1 METLLLP
8 RSGMAPLRI
17 ETEAPWREFD
27 GARFRD
33 RERIRWYEIT
43 TYQLSPGCYAVAVGY
58 RTRWKGESEYDWA
71 YQGTAA
77 SVAAWLSSGQRLP
90 PVIGYPPRDEYS
102 QRQASML
109 AELRSQWDAAVQ
121 EILDDPDFAVDSS
134 SGDESRGVL
143 CAETLRAYLDAMR
156 PDDSECRRILDDGG
170 WVGMSGPGDQ
180 DWDRLRPD
188 MPWPGLESRGI
199 CAFRARHP
207 DWTDTQVAVASQV
220 LANHA
225 TGWSGSYP
233 VEDQPGY
240 ETLWRDI
247 LRMAGG
253 QPGDPVSVMPTGL
266 SAEVRAALTRAAIVY
281 VERCLPLLSAS
292 E

>member
-1 METLLLP
+1 MSTILLP

-17 ETEAPWREFD
+17 DGAELVREFD
-27 GARFRD
+27 GRQFRGKD
-33 RERIRWYEIT
+33 RNRCYVIRLYT
-43 TYQLSPGCYAVAVGY
+43 CDRGYAVHVGY
-58 RTRWKGESEYDWA
+58 RTRWDGESDYDWSHV
-71 YQGTAA
+71 GPAA
-77 SVAAWLSSGQRLP
+77 SVASWLSRGQMLP
-90 PVIGYPPRDEYS
+90 PSVGFPPRDIYAE
-102 QRQASML
+102 RQAALL
-109 AELRSQWDAAVQ
+109 AELKSQWDAAVQ
-121 EILDDPDFAVDSS
+121 EILDDPVFAADPDSE
-134 SGDESRGVL
+134 SGLRGVL
-143 CAETLRAYLDAMR
+143 SAETLCAYLDAMR
-156 PDDSECRRILDDGG
+156 PDDESCRRILEDGG
-170 WVGMSGPGDQ
+170 WNGMPRPGDE
-180 DWDRLRPD
+180 DWDRLSPD

-253 QPGDPVSVMPTGL
+253 QPGDPVSIMPTGL
-266 SAEVRAALTRAAIVY
+266 SAEVRAALTRAAIVF
-281 VERCLPLLSAS
+281 VERWLL
-292 E
+292 EMPE